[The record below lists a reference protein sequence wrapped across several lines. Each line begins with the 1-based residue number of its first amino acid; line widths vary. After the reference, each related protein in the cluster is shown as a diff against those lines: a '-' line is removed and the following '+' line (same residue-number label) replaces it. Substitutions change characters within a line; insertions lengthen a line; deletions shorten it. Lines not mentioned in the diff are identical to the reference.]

1 MYIYMSRLPTVVT
14 NIKNA
19 DDLSE
24 LLQLNPGLIIIKL
37 GATWC
42 GPCKKIEPL
51 VNEWLQKMPSNVCKA
66 IIDID
71 ENIDLYGFYKKKRV
85 VQGVPTIMAYY
96 EGNDHYIPDDITFGS
111 DAKTTNDFFLRCV
124 EYLKSLEPIIS
135 ANAR

>member
-1 MYIYMSRLPTVVT
+1 MSQVPTVVT
-14 NIKNA
+14 SIKTAN
-19 DDLSE
+19 DLSE
-24 LLQLNPGLIIIKL
+24 LLQVNPGLIIIKL

-51 VNEWLQKMPSNVCKA
+51 VNDWLRKMPSNVCKC

-85 VQGVPTIMAYY
+85 VQGVPTIMAYF

-111 DAKTTNDFFLRCV
+111 DPKTTNDFFLRCV
-124 EYLKSLEPIIS
+124 EYLKSLEPVIS
-135 ANAR
+135 TNAR

>member
-1 MYIYMSRLPTVVT
+1 MSQVPSVVT
-14 NIKNA
+14 SIKTAN
-19 DDLSE
+19 DLSE
-24 LLQLNPGLIIIKL
+24 LLQVNPGLIIIKL

-51 VNEWLQKMPSNVCKA
+51 VIDWLQKMPSNVCKC

-111 DAKTTNDFFLRCV
+111 DPKSTNDFFLRCV
-124 EYLKSLEPIIS
+124 EYLKSLEPVVSI
-135 ANAR
+135 NAR